1 MTKSNELRP
10 SSSSSRCAQKS
21 RTIGSMASIA
31 RGVNTRDSTWRW
43 IVWLGSCS
51 WMSVPGGISMSALMM
66 SRSTPFSLLKVSL
79 SISAASTSSKR
90 VTAQKSYCSL

>member
-1 MTKSNELRP
+1 
-10 SSSSSRCAQKS
+10 
-21 RTIGSMASIA
+21 MASIA
-31 RGVNTRDSTWRW
+31 LGVNTRDSTPRW

-51 WMSVPGGISMSALMM
+51 WMSVPGGISMSDLMM
-66 SRSTPFSLLKVSL
+66 SRITPFSLEKVSL